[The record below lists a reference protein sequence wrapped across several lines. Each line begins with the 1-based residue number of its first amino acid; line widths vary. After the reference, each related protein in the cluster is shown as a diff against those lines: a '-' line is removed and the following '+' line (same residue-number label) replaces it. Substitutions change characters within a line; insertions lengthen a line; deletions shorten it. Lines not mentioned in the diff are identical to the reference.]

1 MSSKGFNLVNDPWI
15 PVEDGH
21 VSIKHAL
28 MNAHQIDGWPCS
40 DPAFAEALMRLLVPM
55 VYRITG
61 MDDPGVSRY
70 EFAARQR
77 DFMSAGRFDATA
89 VSQYLSTHQPRFWLV
104 NPPASCTPFA
114 QDPSLAAAAPKLPSK
129 AVTSWASGNNPTL
142 GPHADCDSVSA
153 AMAAQQLITLRCY
166 STGGLYGK
174 HPRHSGKGKFV
185 GAPLR
190 DTTCV
195 HPVGKNFALTLIAH
209 LLPLPNDTEFKEP
222 FWETDVVVGP
232 ADRYSERS
240 GLLEQIAGRSDKTM
254 LLRADQ
260 HGDIT
265 GFNISEGPGVAS
277 DLFCPDPYRLT
288 DHDGAKIKPR
298 EGRTFWRE
306 AESLL
311 GQSDAGQRLGHIA
324 IVDWAISPD
333 GWENYQPADFSWAA
347 VSHRGDK
354 GKELAWVCSHAPS
367 LLSIFEP
374 ETALRCH
381 EFLSAAADA
390 EKQMATQVAKARHA
404 MDLMPGSPKLKSA
417 VYAPARATFWG
428 LAESDFWETADGRLS
443 AEQRDGRLRSHAL
456 AGYDEAMAAFLRDRR
471 TLDKVLE
478 SRRWIDRWR
487 RQPTQPTGKE
497 AE

>member
-1 MSSKGFNLVNDPWI
+1 MSGKGFNLVTDPWI
-15 PVEDGH
+15 PVEGGP
-21 VSIKHAL
+21 VSIEHVL
-28 MNAHQIDGWPCS
+28 VNAHQIDGWPCS

-61 MDDPGVSRY
+61 MDDPGLSRSD
-70 EFAARQR
+70 FADQQR
-77 DFMSAGRFDATA
+77 SLMSVGRFDAAA
-89 VSQYLSTHQPRFWLV
+89 VSQYLSQHQHQFWLV
-104 NPPASCTPFA
+104 NPPDGCVPFA
-114 QDPSLAAAAPKLPSK
+114 QDPCLAAADPKPPSK
-129 AVTSWASGNNPTL
+129 MVVPWASGNNPTL
-142 GPHADCDSVSA
+142 GPHAACDLLPPDT
-153 AMAAQQLITLRCY
+153 AAQQLVMLRCY

-174 HPRHSGKGKFV
+174 HPRHPGKGKFV

-209 LLPLPNDTEFKEP
+209 LLPLPNETEFKEP
-222 FWETDVVVGP
+222 FWEADVVVGP
-232 ADRYSERS
+232 ADRYTKRS

-254 LLRADQ
+254 LMRADQ

-265 GFNISEGPGVAS
+265 GFHISEGPGVAG
-277 DLFCPDPYRLT
+277 DLFCPDPYRVT
-288 DHDGAKIKPR
+288 DHDGAKLKPR

-311 GQSDAGQRLGHIA
+311 GQSDEGQRLGHVA

-333 GWENYQPADFSWAA
+333 GWENYRPADFSWAA

-354 GKELAWVCSHAPS
+354 SKELAWACSHAPS

-374 ETALRCH
+374 ETALRCR
-381 EFLSAAADA
+381 EFLAVAGDA
-390 EKQMATQVAKARHA
+390 EKQMATQLAKARHA

-417 VYAPARATFWG
+417 VYASARAMFWG
-428 LAESDFWETADGRLS
+428 LAESDFWETADGLLS
-443 AEQRDGRLRSHAL
+443 PGRRDELLRSHAL
-456 AGYDEAMAAFLRDRR
+456 AGYDEAMAPFLRDRR
-471 TLDKVLE
+471 TLDKVVE
-478 SRRWIDRWR
+478 SRRWIERWR
-487 RQPTQPTGKE
+487 RQPAPPTEKE